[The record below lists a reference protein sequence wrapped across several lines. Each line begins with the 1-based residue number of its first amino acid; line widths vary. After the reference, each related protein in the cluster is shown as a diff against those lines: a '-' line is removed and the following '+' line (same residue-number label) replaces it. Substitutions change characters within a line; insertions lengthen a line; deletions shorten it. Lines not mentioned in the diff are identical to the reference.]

1 MASQVPDSPR
11 VRFGAFELD
20 PSAGRLFKSGI
31 PLKLQPQPFRVLLL
45 LTRCSGQVV
54 TREEI
59 QKHLWGDSTFVDFD
73 RGINFS
79 INQIRAALC
88 DQAEKPRYIETI
100 PRIGYRFIGKLESS
114 AGISAPNALAPSTSL
129 QIVPQTDAAL
139 QPAVPENGRSFTRS
153 LLYPFLAVL
162 AVLASTIGWWA
173 LRHKGSPPETA
184 SSTPIRSL
192 AVLPLENLSG
202 DPGQEYFAEGM
213 TDELITNL
221 AQLSKLRVISR
232 TSTMQYAGTRKSVPQ
247 IARELNVDGI
257 VEGSVSRSGDRV
269 RIRVQLIYAPRD
281 QHLWAASYERNVN
294 DVLELQAAA
303 ARDIA
308 NELKLELTGPQQAR
322 LSERRAVSPEVH
334 ELYLKGRYFWNKRDE
349 AGLNKAVEY
358 FQQATA
364 KDPNYAEAYA
374 GLADSYVLLFG
385 YAPAPPPLALQNAKA
400 AAEKAVY
407 LDDTLAEAHTSL
419 AILAPYFDW
428 NWEES
433 RRRYER
439 ALELN
444 PNYATA
450 HHWYGDAY
458 LEEMGKMD
466 QALAEI
472 SKAQQLDPLSPIIA
486 TDLGKGLILA
496 RRYDDAIGQLKKA
509 LELDSNFSLAHY
521 WLYCAYTEKGIYSE
535 AFTELEKV
543 KPLLGRNRYLAES
556 AFLEAR
562 SGNKEQARKML
573 AQVLQISQR
582 EYVNPA
588 ALAVAFTALG
598 EKDQAFAWLE
608 KGYAAKLPF
617 VGSLKIVPALD
628 PLRSDPRFADLVRR
642 TGLPP

>member
-1 MASQVPDSPR
+1 MASRVPDSPR
-11 VRFGAFELD
+11 VSFGPFELD
-20 PSAGRLFKSGI
+20 PSAGKLLRSGI

-45 LTRCSGQVV
+45 LASRAGQVV

-59 QKHLWGDSTFVDFD
+59 QSHLWGDSTFVDFD
-73 RGINFS
+73 RAINFC

-100 PRIGYRFIGKLESS
+100 PRIGYRFICSVETS
-114 AGISAPNALAPSTSL
+114 AEISAPNALAPSPSL
-129 QIVPQTDAAL
+129 QVVPPTKPVIQS
-139 QPAVPENGRSFTRS
+139 AVLEDGRKIPRL
-153 LLYPFLAVL
+153 LLYALPAVL
-162 AVLASTIGWWA
+162 AVLASAVGWWA
-173 LRHKGSPPETA
+173 LRHKGASPEPAVSTA
-184 SSTPIRSL
+184 IRSL

-281 QHLWAASYERNVN
+281 QHLWAAAYDRNVN

-308 NELKLELTGPQQAR
+308 NELKLELSGPQQAR
-322 LSERRAVSPEVH
+322 LSERRAVSREVH

-400 AAEKAVY
+400 AAEKAAY

-496 RRYDDAIGQLKKA
+496 RRYDDAIAQLKKA

-521 WLYCAYTEKGIYSE
+521 WLFYAYTEKGMYSE
-535 AFTELEKV
+535 AFTELDKAE
-543 KPLLGRNRYLAES
+543 PLLGRNRHLAEA
-556 AFLEAR
+556 AFLKAR
-562 SGNKEQARKML
+562 SGSQTEARKML
-573 AQVLQISQR
+573 TQVLQISQR
-582 EYVNPA
+582 EYVNPSA
-588 ALAVAFTALG
+588 VALAFVALG
-598 EKDQAFAWLE
+598 EKDQAFIWLE
-608 KGYAAKLPF
+608 KGYAEKLPF
-617 VGSLKIVPALD
+617 TGSLKVTPGLD

>member
-1 MASQVPDSPR
+1 
-11 VRFGAFELD
+11 
-20 PSAGRLFKSGI
+20 
-31 PLKLQPQPFRVLLL
+31 
-45 LTRCSGQVV
+45 
-54 TREEI
+54 
-59 QKHLWGDSTFVDFD
+59 VDFD

-139 QPAVPENGRSFTRS
+139 QPAVPENGRSFPRS
-153 LLYPFLAVL
+153 LLYLFLAVL

-184 SSTPIRSL
+184 SSTPIHSL

-232 TSTMQYAGTRKSVPQ
+232 TSTMQYAGTRRSVPQ

-281 QHLWAASYERNVN
+281 QHLWAAAYERNVN

-444 PNYATA
+444 PNYANA
-450 HHWYGDAY
+450 
-458 LEEMGKMD
+458 
-466 QALAEI
+466 
-472 SKAQQLDPLSPIIA
+472 IA
-486 TDLGKGLILA
+486 
-496 RRYDDAIGQLKKA
+496 QLKKA

-521 WLYCAYTEKGIYSE
+521 WLYYAYTEKGIYSE

-588 ALAVAFTALG
+588 ALAVAFTAFG

-608 KGYAAKLPF
+608 KGYAEKLPF